1 VDNVGDIVTEDLSAG
16 TDKVNSSVTYSL
28 LGNIENLTLTGTSVI
43 NGTGNDLA
51 NILIGNSAANQLDG
65 GTGADALRGGAG
77 DDTYIVD
84 NAGDVITEGAGA
96 GTDTVNSSVTY
107 TLLANIENLILTGL
121 SAINGTGNSLA
132 NIITGNAANNTLN
145 GGTGADTLLG
155 GLGDDIYTV
164 DNVGD
169 IVTEG
174 LSAGTDRVNSSVTYT
189 LLGNVEDL
197 TLTGTSAINGT
208 GNDLANILI
217 GNAGANQLDGGTGAD
232 ALRGGVGDDT
242 YIVDNAGDV
251 ITEGGGAGTDTVNS
265 SVTYTLLANIENLIL
280 TGLSAT
286 NGTGNSLANIITGN
300 AANNTLN
307 GGTGD
312 DILDGGTGT
321 NTLTGGAGNDIFRL
335 TTAGHT
341 DTITDYNVV
350 NDTIQ
355 IENAVY
361 TALNATGTLAAAQFV
376 NSPSG
381 AAVDSNSII
390 IYNSST
396 GKLLYDADGT
406 GAVASVEIAQL
417 TGGLALTNADI
428 FVI

>member
-1 VDNVGDIVTEDLSAG
+1 M
-16 TDKVNSSVTYSL
+16 
-28 LGNIENLTLTGTSVI
+28 
-43 NGTGNDLA
+43 
-51 NILIGNSAANQLDG
+51 
-65 GTGADALRGGAG
+65 
-77 DDTYIVD
+77 
-84 NAGDVITEGAGA
+84 
-96 GTDTVNSSVTY
+96 
-107 TLLANIENLILTGL
+107 
-121 SAINGTGNSLA
+121 
-132 NIITGNAANNTLN
+132 
-145 GGTGADTLLG
+145 
-155 GLGDDIYTV
+155 
-164 DNVGD
+164 
-169 IVTEG
+169 
-174 LSAGTDRVNSSVTYT
+174 
-189 LLGNVEDL
+189 
-197 TLTGTSAINGT
+197 
-208 GNDLANILI
+208 
-217 GNAGANQLDGGTGAD
+217 
-232 ALRGGVGDDT
+232 
-242 YIVDNAGDV
+242 
-251 ITEGGGAGTDTVNS
+251 
-265 SVTYTLLANIENLIL
+265 
-280 TGLSAT
+280 SAT